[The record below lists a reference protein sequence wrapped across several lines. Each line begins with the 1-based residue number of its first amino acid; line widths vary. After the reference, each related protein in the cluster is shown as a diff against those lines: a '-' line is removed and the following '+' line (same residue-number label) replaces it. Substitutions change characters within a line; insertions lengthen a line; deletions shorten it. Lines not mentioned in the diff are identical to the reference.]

1 MSQRDPSLKPLT
13 DLEFHASGFI
23 VKVQG
28 SWTDT
33 ALQEFRQFCACEVCC
48 QAIESWR

>member
-1 MSQRDPSLKPLT
+1 MPQRDLGLTPART

-28 SWTDT
+28 LWTDT
-33 ALQEFRQFCACEVCC
+33 ALHEFGQFLRVRGLLP
-48 QAIESWR
+48 SDH